1 MWGSHL
7 IEAWASVY
15 ANSSTIRTL
24 LGFAHV
30 AGLVLGG
37 GSAIAA
43 DRGVLRAV
51 RHARSELSLH
61 LAAIR
66 GAHSIVLAS
75 LAVVMAS
82 GLLLA
87 ASDTGTFL
95 HAPLFWLKMALV
107 GLLIVNGAFMRR
119 LTERAA
125 AGARPRWKPLALTAG
140 ASLTLWLLT
149 TLAGAAL
156 PNVH

>member
-1 MWGSHL
+1 MWVSHAV
-7 IEAWASVY
+7 EAWASIY
-15 ANSSTIRTL
+15 ANSSVTRTL

-30 AGLVLGG
+30 AGLIVGG

-51 RHARSELSLH
+51 RQMRSELSAQLTTIRNAH
-61 LAAIR
+61 SVVLGSLFVVMVSGLMLAA
-66 GAHSIVLAS
+66 A
-75 LAVVMAS
+75 
-82 GLLLA
+82 
-87 ASDTGTFL
+87 DTDTFL
-95 HAPLFWLKMALV
+95 HAPLFWIKMALV
-107 GLLIVNGAFMRR
+107 ALLLVNGACMR
-119 LTERAA
+119 LAERAA
-125 AGARPRWKPLALTAG
+125 AAARPQWKPLAITAG

>member
-1 MWGSHL
+1 MWVSHAV
-7 IEAWASVY
+7 EAWASIY
-15 ANSSTIRTL
+15 ANSSVTRTL

-30 AGLVLGG
+30 AGLIVGG

-51 RHARSELSLH
+51 RQTRSELSAQLTT
-61 LAAIR
+61 IR
-66 GAHSIVLAS
+66 NAHSIVLGS
-75 LAVVMAS
+75 LVVVMVS
-82 GLLLA
+82 GLMLA
-87 ASDTGTFL
+87 AADTETFL
-95 HAPLFWLKMALV
+95 HAPLFWIKMALV
-107 GLLIVNGAFMRR
+107 ALLLVNGACMR
-119 LTERAA
+119 LAERAA
-125 AGARPRWKPLALTAG
+125 AAAGPQWKPLAITAG

>member
-1 MWGSHL
+1 MWVFHGV
-7 IEAWASVY
+7 EVWASIY
-15 ANSSTIRTL
+15 ANSSATRTL

-30 AGLVLGG
+30 AGLIVGG

-51 RHARSELSLH
+51 RQAPSDLSAQLTT
-61 LAAIR
+61 IR
-66 GAHSIVLAS
+66 NAHSIVLGS
-75 LAVVMAS
+75 LVVVMVS

-87 ASDTGTFL
+87 AADTETFL

-107 GLLIVNGAFMRR
+107 ALLLVNGACMRFA
-119 LTERAA
+119 ERAA
-125 AGARPRWKPLALTAG
+125 AGARPQWKPLAITAG

>member
-1 MWGSHL
+1 MWGSHI
-7 IEAWASVY
+7 IETWASVY

-30 AGLVLGG
+30 AGLIVGG

-51 RHARSELSLH
+51 RRAPSELSAH
-61 LAAIR
+61 LTTIR
-66 GAHSIVLAS
+66 NAHSIVIAS
-75 LAVVMAS
+75 LAVVMTS

-87 ASDTGTFL
+87 AADTETFL
-95 HAPLFWLKMALV
+95 HSTLFWLKMGLV
-107 GLLIVNGAFMRR
+107 ALLIVNGAFMRQA
-119 LTERAA
+119 ERAA
-125 AGARPRWKPLALTAG
+125 SGARPRWTPLAIASG

>member
-1 MWGSHL
+1 MWGFHL
-7 IEAWASVY
+7 TETWASVY

-30 AGLVLGG
+30 AGLIVGG

-43 DRGVLRAV
+43 DRGVLRAL
-51 RHARSELSLH
+51 RRAPSELSAH
-61 LAAIR
+61 LTAIR
-66 GAHSIVLAS
+66 GVHSVVIAS

-87 ASDTGTFL
+87 AADTETFL
-95 HAPLFWLKMALV
+95 HSTLFWLKMGLV
-107 GLLIVNGAFMRR
+107 GLLIVNGAVMRFA
-119 LTERAA
+119 ERAA
-125 AGARPRWKPLALTAG
+125 SGTRPRWTPLAIASG

>member
-1 MWGSHL
+1 MGAHL
-7 IEAWASVY
+7 IEAWASLY
-15 ANSSTIRTL
+15 ANSSAIRTV

-30 AGLVLGG
+30 AGLIVGG
-37 GSAIAA
+37 GAAIAA

-51 RHARSELSLH
+51 RQTPSELPLH

-66 GAHSIVLAS
+66 NAHSIVLAS
-75 LAVVMAS
+75 LAIVMTS
-82 GLLLA
+82 GLMLA
-87 ASDTGTFL
+87 ASDTDTFL
-95 HAPLFWLKMALV
+95 HAPLFWVKMALV
-107 GLLIVNGAFMRR
+107 GLLVVNGACMRFA
-119 LTERAA
+119 ERAA
-125 AGARPRWKPLALTAG
+125 TAPQPRWKPLAVTAA

>member
-1 MWGSHL
+1 MWGSHI

-30 AGLVLGG
+30 AGLIVGG

-43 DRGVLRAV
+43 DRSVLRAV
-51 RHARSELSLH
+51 RRAPSELTGLLTTIRSVHSLV
-61 LAAIR
+61 I
-66 GAHSIVLAS
+66 AS
-75 LAVVMAS
+75 LAVVMTS

-87 ASDTGTFL
+87 AADTETFL
-95 HAPLFWLKMALV
+95 HATFFWLKMGLV
-107 GLLIVNGAFMRR
+107 VLLIINGACMR
-119 LTERAA
+119 LAERAA
-125 AGARPRWKPLALTAG
+125 SGTRPQWTPLAITSG
-140 ASLTLWLLT
+140 ASLALWLLT

>member
-1 MWGSHL
+1 MSGFHL
-7 IEAWASVY
+7 IETWASVY

-30 AGLVLGG
+30 AGLIVGG

-51 RHARSELSLH
+51 RRAPSELSVH
-61 LAAIR
+61 LTAIR
-66 GAHSIVLAS
+66 SAHSIVIAS

-87 ASDTGTFL
+87 AADTETFL
-95 HAPLFWLKMALV
+95 HSTLFWLKMGLV
-107 GLLIVNGAFMRR
+107 GLLIVNGGVMR
-119 LTERAA
+119 LAERAA
-125 AGARPRWKPLALTAG
+125 SGTRPRWTPLAIASG

>member
-1 MWGSHL
+1 MWVSHTTQ
-7 IEAWASVY
+7 AWASLY

-30 AGLVLGG
+30 AGLIIGG
-37 GSAIAA
+37 GAAIAA
-43 DRGVLRAV
+43 DRGVLKVIRQDPA
-51 RHARSELSLH
+51 ELSLH
-61 LAAIR
+61 LASI
-66 GAHSIVLAS
+66 GNAHSVVLSS

-82 GLLLA
+82 GLMLA
-87 ASDTGTFL
+87 AADTETFL
-95 HAPLFWLKMALV
+95 HAPLFWLKMVLV
-107 GLLIVNGAFMRR
+107 GLLIVNGACMR
-119 LTERAA
+119 LAERAA
-125 AGARPRWKPLALTAG
+125 AGSRQWKPLAITAG

>member
-1 MWGSHL
+1 MWGSH
-7 IEAWASVY
+7 IVETWASVY
-15 ANSSTIRTL
+15 ANSSSIRTL

-30 AGLVLGG
+30 AGLIVGG

-51 RHARSELSLH
+51 RRAPSELTVH
-61 LAAIR
+61 LATIR
-66 GAHSIVLAS
+66 NAHSIVITS
-75 LAVVMAS
+75 LAIVMTS

-87 ASDTGTFL
+87 AADTETFL
-95 HAPLFWLKMALV
+95 HSTLFWLKMGLV
-107 GLLIVNGAFMRR
+107 ALLIVNGGYMR
-119 LTERAA
+119 LAERAA
-125 AGARPRWKPLALTAG
+125 SGPRPRWMPLAVASG

>member
-1 MWGSHL
+1 MWVSHA
-7 IEAWASVY
+7 IESWASIY
-15 ANSSTIRTL
+15 ANSSTTRTI

-30 AGLVLGG
+30 AGLIVGG

-51 RHARSELSLH
+51 RQAPSELTAH
-61 LAAIR
+61 LTTIR
-66 GAHSIVLAS
+66 NAHSVVLGS
-75 LAVVMAS
+75 LVAVMAS
-82 GLLLA
+82 GLMLA
-87 ASDTGTFL
+87 AADTETFL
-95 HAPLFWLKMALV
+95 HAPLFWIKMALV
-107 GLLIVNGAFMRR
+107 GLLLVNGACMRIA
-119 LTERAA
+119 ERAA
-125 AGARPRWKPLALTAG
+125 TAARPQWRPLAITAG

>member
-1 MWGSHL
+1 MWGSHI
-7 IEAWASVY
+7 IETWTSVY

-30 AGLVLGG
+30 AGLIIGG

-51 RHARSELSLH
+51 RRAPSELSAH
-61 LAAIR
+61 LTTIR
-66 GAHSIVLAS
+66 NAHSIVIAS
-75 LAVVMAS
+75 LAVVMTS

-87 ASDTGTFL
+87 AADTETFL
-95 HAPLFWLKMALV
+95 HSTLFWLKMGLV
-107 GLLIVNGAFMRR
+107 ALLIVNGAFMRHA
-119 LTERAA
+119 ERAA
-125 AGARPRWKPLALTAG
+125 SGARPLWTPLAIASG
-140 ASLTLWLLT
+140 ASLALWLLT

>member
-1 MWGSHL
+1 MWGSHI
-7 IEAWASVY
+7 IETWASVY

-30 AGLVLGG
+30 AGLIVGG

-51 RHARSELSLH
+51 RRAPSELSAH
-61 LAAIR
+61 LTTIR
-66 GAHSIVLAS
+66 NAHSIVIVS

-87 ASDTGTFL
+87 AADTETFL
-95 HAPLFWLKMALV
+95 HSTLFWLKMGLVAL
-107 GLLIVNGAFMRR
+107 LLVNGAFMRHA
-119 LTERAA
+119 ERAPS
-125 AGARPRWKPLALTAG
+125 GARPRWTLLAIASG